1 MTGQFTWVIIVW
13 GGLLDTGSRPS
24 VGLETGS
31 RPKINSFLSVPP
43 KYSKNFV
50 ATLLLMGLNLF
61 FVPFF
66 RAFPKFLGN
75 GTKSIFFFP
84 TSRAFPKYCPSS
96 FCHFRIVLFFAEN
109 PRFPRPKLFFD
120 PRLLSFLLLQL
131 PSFCQT

>member
-1 MTGQFTWVIIVW
+1 
-13 GGLLDTGSRPS
+13 
-24 VGLETGS
+24 
-31 RPKINSFLSVPP
+31 
-43 KYSKNFV
+43 
-50 ATLLLMGLNLF
+50 MGLNLF

-109 PRFPRPKLFFD
+109 PRFPRLKLFFD

-131 PSFCQT
+131 PGKEELINKCWRQVALLLKVFLCLLSLRECFSYINTLVIKKVIPLMPYNYLLAGGTKPF